1 MNVRIHCN
9 VEVNI
14 TDTDADTNNVVYL
27 LTFENGKYY
36 VGLTTQKLIERI
48 SAHCSNAFNLK
59 NTKYKTKVYGAIR
72 KYMKFTATILYVG
85 DNLEEKEIYFIDKY
99 NSFKHGYNLTTGGEL
114 KKEISP
120 EVGKKISKAN
130 KGRTVVNKGIP
141 MSEEQKKLVSK
152 RCKTTYENGRVN
164 PLRKAVLQLDLN
176 DNVIAEF
183 VSMTH
188 ADEATGVSFKKIS
201 ACCNGKRKT
210 SGGYKWKLK

>member
-85 DNLEEKEIYFIDKY
+85 DNLEEKSGNNNNLKLY
-99 NSFKHGYNLTTGGEL
+99 NFSFNKDSEYEY
-114 KKEISP
+114 
-120 EVGKKISKAN
+120 KI
-130 KGRTVVNKGIP
+130 RRI
-141 MSEEQKKLVSK
+141 
-152 RCKTTYENGRVN
+152 
-164 PLRKAVLQLDLN
+164 
-176 DNVIAEF
+176 
-183 VSMTH
+183 
-188 ADEATGVSFKKIS
+188 
-201 ACCNGKRKT
+201 
-210 SGGYKWKLK
+210 